1 VLGTRCFVLQVQR
14 SSRDA
19 FALPFHE
26 ETALLGVR
34 KIPFLEVSPG
44 DKKVFEKSPQ
54 MQGLRGPSPDV
65 PGNRPNCIQPHARS
79 IGEIM
84 TIQTPSYS
92 FKRRS
97 RFLANKLPHPSDQ
110 PFSA

>member
-44 DKKVFEKSPQ
+44 DKRVFESPHRCKDYEGRVQTSRVIDPIAFSLMLDRLVKS
-54 MQGLRGPSPDV
+54 
-65 PGNRPNCIQPHARS
+65 
-79 IGEIM
+79 
-84 TIQTPSYS
+84 
-92 FKRRS
+92 
-97 RFLANKLPHPSDQ
+97 
-110 PFSA
+110 